1 MQVVKE
7 SSLLEKHMCIEV
19 VVPDPDPDPDPT
31 KMDHKDL

>member
-19 VVPDPDPDPDPT
+19 VVPEPDPT